1 MFEKTKLLHPKKMDV
16 QAFIVEIVNE
26 YLANNYYY
34 DSIVDLFDVTLDD
47 YVTNNSIEVNK
58 KIIDTY
64 ATDVFNALNLY
75 EKYFGSVEDLHRS
88 TREYFYQQLAYVT
101 LFVEIYP
108 QIVKSV
114 QSPPSSE
121 YEFGFSFD
129 DVNGDIAELLSD
141 EIDMYNACYELGV
154 AV

>member
-1 MFEKTKLLHPKKMDV
+1 MDV
-16 QAFIVEIVNE
+16 QDFIVDIVNE

-34 DSIVDLFDVTLDD
+34 NSIVDLFDVTLDD

-75 EKYFGSVEDLHRS
+75 EKYLGSAEDLHRS

-108 QIVKSV
+108 QIIKSV
-114 QSPPSSE
+114 NSPTSSE
-121 YEFGFSFD
+121 CELGFSYED
-129 DVNGDIAELLSD
+129 AVVLNEAIDV
-141 EIDMYNACYELGV
+141 YNACYELGV

>member
-1 MFEKTKLLHPKKMDV
+1 MDV
-16 QAFIVEIVNE
+16 QAFIVDIVNE

-75 EKYFGSVEDLHRS
+75 EKYLGSTEDLHRS

-108 QIVKSV
+108 QIIKSV
-114 QSPPSSE
+114 NSPTSSE
-121 YEFGFSFD
+121 CELGFSYED
-129 DVNGDIAELLSD
+129 AVVLNEAIDV
-141 EIDMYNACYELGV
+141 YNACYELGI

>member
-1 MFEKTKLLHPKKMDV
+1 MDV

-75 EKYFGSVEDLHRS
+75 EKYLGSVEDLHRS

-121 YEFGFSFD
+121 YEFEFSFD

-141 EIDMYNACYELGV
+141 EIDMYNSCYELGV